1 MMPTYPQLLSP
12 TYEPH
17 VYSASW
23 QKQYVAQFFTLE
35 SGEKNGNSATYRCR
49 LHPEAPVFKA
59 HFPGFPVLPGV
70 LTLKMVVDAINASQ
84 FFSTQTL
91 TVQSIGNAK
100 YLAVVNP
107 QETQEVEISVTLK
120 AEKNADEP
128 AVFQFKAT
136 VQNGETRFATFSF
149 SCTAADFITVGV
161 EENEVCAVIPT
172 YQNAKTLLKVVADVH
187 RVVDTVFVV
196 DDGSNDGTA
205 ALLDKATGNERPE
218 KVLTHPKN
226 CGKGAAL
233 KTGLTYARQQ
243 GFRYAV
249 TVDADGQHRAD
260 DIPALLKA
268 VEEEPD
274 ALAIG
279 SRGLQHENMPAK
291 STFANRFSNFWFAL
305 QTLQRLPD
313 TQSGLRVYPLR
324 CLHGLRW
331 MSARYEAELTLLVFS
346 AWAGVKLLPVPVSV
360 YYPPRDQRVTH
371 FRPGRDF
378 TRISVLNTLLCFLMV
393 VYGWP
398 RIFAD
403 RLQGVSKACFVSREL
418 FTLTSCQI
426 W

>member
-1 MMPTYPQLLSP
+1 MSLTSIL
-12 TYEPH
+12 PH
-17 VYSASW
+17 GK
-23 QKQYVAQFFTLE
+23 KQYVAQFFTLE
-35 SGEKNGNSATYRCR
+35 AGEKNGNSATYRCR

-107 QETQEVEISVTLK
+107 QETQEVEISVALK

-161 EENEVCAVIPT
+161 EENEVCAIIPT
-172 YQNAKTLLKVVADVH
+172 YQNAKTLLQVVADVH
-187 RVVDTVFVV
+187 RVVDTVIVV

-324 CLHGLRW
+324 RLHGLRW

-346 AWAGVKLLPVPVSV
+346 ACAGVKLLPVPVSV

-398 RIFAD
+398 RIFCRQIA
-403 RLQGVSKACFVSREL
+403 RGVKGVFRK
-418 FTLTSCQI
+418 
-426 W
+426 

>member
-1 MMPTYPQLLSP
+1 MSLTSIL
-12 TYEPH
+12 PH
-17 VYSASW
+17 GK
-23 QKQYVAQFFTLE
+23 KQYVAQFFTLE
-35 SGEKNGNSATYRCR
+35 AGEKNGNSATYRCR

-107 QETQEVEISVTLK
+107 QETQEVEISVALK

-149 SCTAADFITVGV
+149 SCTAADFMTVGV

-172 YQNAKTLLKVVADVH
+172 YQNAKTLLKIVADVH

-313 TQSGLRVYPLR
+313 TQSGLRIYPLR
-324 CLHGLRW
+324 RLHGLRW

-398 RIFAD
+398 RIFCRQIA
-403 RLQGVSKACFVSREL
+403 RGVKGVFRK
-418 FTLTSCQI
+418 
-426 W
+426 

>member
-1 MMPTYPQLLSP
+1 MSLTSIL
-12 TYEPH
+12 PH
-17 VYSASW
+17 GK
-23 QKQYVAQFFTLE
+23 KQYVAQFFTLE
-35 SGEKNGNSATYRCR
+35 AGEKNGNSATYRCR
-49 LHPEAPVFKA
+49 IHPEAPVFKA

-107 QETQEVEISVTLK
+107 QETQEVEISVALK

-149 SCTAADFITVGV
+149 YCTAANFITVGV

-313 TQSGLRVYPLR
+313 TQSGLRVYPLQR
-324 CLHGLRW
+324 LHGLRW

-398 RIFAD
+398 RIFCRQIA
-403 RLQGVSKACFVSREL
+403 RGVKGVFCK
-418 FTLTSCQI
+418 
-426 W
+426 

>member
-1 MMPTYPQLLSP
+1 MSLTSIL
-12 TYEPH
+12 PH
-17 VYSASW
+17 GK
-23 QKQYVAQFFTLE
+23 KQYVAQFFTLE

-59 HFPGFPVLPGV
+59 HFPGFPILPGV

-107 QETQEVEISVTLK
+107 QETQEVEISVALK

-128 AVFQFKAT
+128 AIFQFKAT

-172 YQNAKTLLKVVADVH
+172 YQNAKTLLQVVADVH

-260 DIPALLKA
+260 DIPSLLKA

-324 CLHGLRW
+324 RLHGLRW

-398 RIFAD
+398 RIFCRQIA
-403 RLQGVSKACFVSREL
+403 RGVKGVFCK
-418 FTLTSCQI
+418 
-426 W
+426 

>member
-1 MMPTYPQLLSP
+1 MSLTSIL
-12 TYEPH
+12 PH
-17 VYSASW
+17 GK
-23 QKQYVAQFFTLE
+23 KQYVAQFFTLE
-35 SGEKNGNSATYRCR
+35 AGEKNGNSATYRCR

-107 QETQEVEISVTLK
+107 QETQEVEISVALK

-149 SCTAADFITVGV
+149 SCTAADFMTVGV

-196 DDGSNDGTA
+196 DDGSNDDTA
-205 ALLDKATGNERPE
+205 ALLNKATGSKRPE
-218 KVLTHPKN
+218 KVLTHQKN

-398 RIFAD
+398 RIFCRQIA
-403 RLQGVSKACFVSREL
+403 RGVKGVFRK
-418 FTLTSCQI
+418 
-426 W
+426 

>member
-1 MMPTYPQLLSP
+1 MSLTSIL
-12 TYEPH
+12 PH
-17 VYSASW
+17 GK
-23 QKQYVAQFFTLE
+23 KQYVAQFFTLE
-35 SGEKNGNSATYRCR
+35 AGEKNGNSATYRCR

-107 QETQEVEISVTLK
+107 QETQEVEISVALK

-172 YQNAKTLLKVVADVH
+172 YQNAKTLLQVVADVH

-313 TQSGLRVYPLR
+313 TQSGLRIYPLR
-324 CLHGLRW
+324 GLHGLRW

-398 RIFAD
+398 RIFCRQIA
-403 RLQGVSKACFVSREL
+403 RGVIGVFRK
-418 FTLTSCQI
+418 
-426 W
+426 

>member
-1 MMPTYPQLLSP
+1 MSLTSIL
-12 TYEPH
+12 PH
-17 VYSASW
+17 GK
-23 QKQYVAQFFTLE
+23 KQYVAQFFTLE

-91 TVQSIGNAK
+91 MVQSIGNVK

-107 QETQEVEISVTLK
+107 QETQEVEISVALK

-249 TVDADGQHRAD
+249 TVDADGQHHAD

-313 TQSGLRVYPLR
+313 TQSGLRIYPLQR
-324 CLHGLRW
+324 LHGLRW

-398 RIFAD
+398 RIFCRQIA
-403 RLQGVSKACFVSREL
+403 RGVKGVFRK
-418 FTLTSCQI
+418 
-426 W
+426 

>member
-1 MMPTYPQLLSP
+1 MSLTSILPQGK
-12 TYEPH
+12 
-17 VYSASW
+17 
-23 QKQYVAQFFTLE
+23 KQYVAQFFTLE
-35 SGEKNGNSATYRCR
+35 AGEKNGNSATYRCR

-107 QETQEVEISVTLK
+107 QETQEVEISVALK

-324 CLHGLRW
+324 RLHGLRW

-398 RIFAD
+398 RIFCRQIA
-403 RLQGVSKACFVSREL
+403 RGVKGVFRK
-418 FTLTSCQI
+418 
-426 W
+426 

>member
-1 MMPTYPQLLSP
+1 MSLTSIL
-12 TYEPH
+12 PH
-17 VYSASW
+17 GK
-23 QKQYVAQFFTLE
+23 KQYVAQFFTLE
-35 SGEKNGNSATYRCR
+35 AGEKNGNSATYRCR

-107 QETQEVEISVTLK
+107 QETQEVEISVALK

-149 SCTAADFITVGV
+149 SCTAADFMTVGV

-305 QTLQRLPD
+305 QTLQRQPD

-324 CLHGLRW
+324 RLHGLRW

-398 RIFAD
+398 RIFC
-403 RLQGVSKACFVSREL
+403 RLIARGVKGVFRK
-418 FTLTSCQI
+418 
-426 W
+426 

>member
-1 MMPTYPQLLSP
+1 MSLTSIL
-12 TYEPH
+12 PH
-17 VYSASW
+17 GK
-23 QKQYVAQFFTLE
+23 KQYVAQFFTLE
-35 SGEKNGNSATYRCR
+35 AGEKNGNSATYRCR

-107 QETQEVEISVTLK
+107 QETQEVEISVALK
-120 AEKNADEP
+120 AEKNADELT
-128 AVFQFKAT
+128 VFQFKAT

-187 RVVDTVFVV
+187 HVVDTVFVV

-398 RIFAD
+398 RIFFRQIA
-403 RLQGVSKACFVSREL
+403 RGVKGVFRK
-418 FTLTSCQI
+418 
-426 W
+426 

>member
-1 MMPTYPQLLSP
+1 MSLTSILPQGK
-12 TYEPH
+12 
-17 VYSASW
+17 
-23 QKQYVAQFFTLE
+23 KQYVAQFFTLE

-100 YLAVVNP
+100 YLAMVNP
-107 QETQEVEISVTLK
+107 QETQEVEISVALK

-205 ALLDKATGNERPE
+205 ALLDKATGNECPE

-324 CLHGLRW
+324 RLHGLRW

-398 RIFAD
+398 RIFCRQIA
-403 RLQGVSKACFVSREL
+403 RGVKGVFRK
-418 FTLTSCQI
+418 
-426 W
+426 

>member
-1 MMPTYPQLLSP
+1 MSLTSIL
-12 TYEPH
+12 PH
-17 VYSASW
+17 GK
-23 QKQYVAQFFTLE
+23 KQYVAQFFTLE
-35 SGEKNGNSATYRCR
+35 AGEKNGNSATYRCR

-107 QETQEVEISVTLK
+107 QETQEVEISVALK

-149 SCTAADFITVGV
+149 SCTAANFITVGV

-226 CGKGAAL
+226 CGKGATL

-268 VEEEPD
+268 VEEESD

-324 CLHGLRW
+324 RLHGLRW

-346 AWAGVKLLPVPVSV
+346 AWAGVKLLPVSVSV

-398 RIFAD
+398 RIFCRQIA
-403 RLQGVSKACFVSREL
+403 RGVKGVFRK
-418 FTLTSCQI
+418 
-426 W
+426 

>member
-1 MMPTYPQLLSP
+1 MSLTSIL
-12 TYEPH
+12 PH
-17 VYSASW
+17 GK
-23 QKQYVAQFFTLE
+23 KQYVAQFFTLE
-35 SGEKNGNSATYRCR
+35 AGEKNGNSATYRCR

-107 QETQEVEISVTLK
+107 QETQEVEISVALK
-120 AEKNADEP
+120 AEKNADKP

-260 DIPALLKA
+260 DIPALLQA

-324 CLHGLRW
+324 RLHGLRW

-398 RIFAD
+398 RIFCRQIA
-403 RLQGVSKACFVSREL
+403 RGVKGVFRK
-418 FTLTSCQI
+418 
-426 W
+426 

>member
-1 MMPTYPQLLSP
+1 MSLTSIL
-12 TYEPH
+12 PH
-17 VYSASW
+17 GK
-23 QKQYVAQFFTLE
+23 KQYVAQFFTLE
-35 SGEKNGNSATYRCR
+35 AGEKNGNSATYRCR

-84 FFSTQTL
+84 FFSTQML

-107 QETQEVEISVTLK
+107 QETQEVEISMALK
-120 AEKNADEP
+120 AEKNADELT
-128 AVFQFKAT
+128 VFQFKAT

-324 CLHGLRW
+324 RLHGLRW

-398 RIFAD
+398 RIFCRQIA
-403 RLQGVSKACFVSREL
+403 RGVIGVFRK
-418 FTLTSCQI
+418 
-426 W
+426 

>member
-1 MMPTYPQLLSP
+1 MSLTSIL
-12 TYEPH
+12 PH
-17 VYSASW
+17 GK
-23 QKQYVAQFFTLE
+23 KQYVAQFFTLE
-35 SGEKNGNSATYRCR
+35 AGEKNGNSATYRCR

-107 QETQEVEISVTLK
+107 QETQEVEISVALK

-149 SCTAADFITVGV
+149 SCTAADFMTVGV

-324 CLHGLRW
+324 RLHGLRW

-398 RIFAD
+398 RIFCRQIA
-403 RLQGVSKACFVSREL
+403 RGVKGVFRK
-418 FTLTSCQI
+418 
-426 W
+426 

>member
-1 MMPTYPQLLSP
+1 MSLTSIL
-12 TYEPH
+12 PH
-17 VYSASW
+17 GK
-23 QKQYVAQFFTLE
+23 KQYVAQFFTLE
-35 SGEKNGNSATYRCR
+35 AGEKNGNSATYRCR

-91 TVQSIGNAK
+91 TMQSIGNAK

-107 QETQEVEISVTLK
+107 QETQEVEISVALK

-149 SCTAADFITVGV
+149 SCTAADFMTVGV

-172 YQNAKTLLKVVADVH
+172 YQNAKTLLQVVADVH
-187 RVVDTVFVV
+187 RVVDTVIVV
-196 DDGSNDGTA
+196 DDGSKDGTA

-233 KTGLTYARQQ
+233 KTGLTFAHQQ

-398 RIFAD
+398 RIFCRQIA
-403 RLQGVSKACFVSREL
+403 RGVKGVFRK
-418 FTLTSCQI
+418 
-426 W
+426 

>member
-1 MMPTYPQLLSP
+1 MSLTSIL
-12 TYEPH
+12 PH
-17 VYSASW
+17 GK
-23 QKQYVAQFFTLE
+23 KQYVAQFFTLE
-35 SGEKNGNSATYRCR
+35 AGEKNGNSATYRCR

-107 QETQEVEISVTLK
+107 QETQEVEISVALK

-149 SCTAADFITVGV
+149 SCTAANFITVGV

-172 YQNAKTLLKVVADVH
+172 YQNAKTLLQVVADVH

-249 TVDADGQHRAD
+249 TVDADGQHRAN

-324 CLHGLRW
+324 RLHGLRW

-398 RIFAD
+398 RIFCRQIA
-403 RLQGVSKACFVSREL
+403 RGVKGVFRK
-418 FTLTSCQI
+418 
-426 W
+426 

>member
-1 MMPTYPQLLSP
+1 MSLTSIL
-12 TYEPH
+12 PH
-17 VYSASW
+17 GK
-23 QKQYVAQFFTLE
+23 KQYVAQFFTLE
-35 SGEKNGNSATYRCR
+35 AGEKNGNSATYRCR

-107 QETQEVEISVTLK
+107 QETQEVEISVALK
-120 AEKNADEP
+120 AEKNADELT
-128 AVFQFKAT
+128 VFQFKAT

-324 CLHGLRW
+324 HLHGLRW

-378 TRISVLNTLLCFLMV
+378 TRFSVLNTLLCFLMV

-398 RIFAD
+398 RIFCRQIA
-403 RLQGVSKACFVSREL
+403 RGVIGVFRK
-418 FTLTSCQI
+418 
-426 W
+426 

>member
-1 MMPTYPQLLSP
+1 MSLTSIL
-12 TYEPH
+12 PH
-17 VYSASW
+17 GK
-23 QKQYVAQFFTLE
+23 KQYVAQFFTLE
-35 SGEKNGNSATYRCR
+35 AGEKNGNSATYRCR

-107 QETQEVEISVTLK
+107 QETQEVEINVALK

-187 RVVDTVFVV
+187 RVVDTVLVV

-249 TVDADGQHRAD
+249 TVDADGQHLAD

-274 ALAIG
+274 ALVIG

-324 CLHGLRW
+324 RLHGLRW

-398 RIFAD
+398 RIFCRQIA
-403 RLQGVSKACFVSREL
+403 RGVKGVFCK
-418 FTLTSCQI
+418 
-426 W
+426 

>member
-1 MMPTYPQLLSP
+1 MSLTSIL
-12 TYEPH
+12 PH
-17 VYSASW
+17 GK
-23 QKQYVAQFFTLE
+23 KQYVAQFFTLE
-35 SGEKNGNSATYRCR
+35 SGEKNGNSATYHCR
-49 LHPEAPVFKA
+49 LHPEASVFKA

-91 TVQSIGNAK
+91 TMQSIGNAK

-107 QETQEVEISVTLK
+107 QETQEVEISVALK

-136 VQNGETRFATFSF
+136 VQNSETRFATFSF
-149 SCTAADFITVGV
+149 SCTAADFIAVGV

-324 CLHGLRW
+324 RLHGLRW

-398 RIFAD
+398 RIFCRQIA
-403 RLQGVSKACFVSREL
+403 RGVKGVFRK
-418 FTLTSCQI
+418 
-426 W
+426 

>member
-1 MMPTYPQLLSP
+1 MSLTSIL
-12 TYEPH
+12 PH
-17 VYSASW
+17 GK
-23 QKQYVAQFFTLE
+23 KQYVAQFFTLE
-35 SGEKNGNSATYRCR
+35 AGEKNGLSATYRCR

-107 QETQEVEISVTLK
+107 QETQEVEISVALK
-120 AEKNADEP
+120 AEKNADKP

-161 EENEVCAVIPT
+161 EENEVCGVIPT

-324 CLHGLRW
+324 RLHGLRW

-398 RIFAD
+398 RIFCRQIA
-403 RLQGVSKACFVSREL
+403 RGVKGVFRK
-418 FTLTSCQI
+418 
-426 W
+426 

>member
-1 MMPTYPQLLSP
+1 MSLTSIL
-12 TYEPH
+12 PH
-17 VYSASW
+17 GK
-23 QKQYVAQFFTLE
+23 KQYVAQFFTLE
-35 SGEKNGNSATYRCR
+35 AGEKNGNSATYRCR

-107 QETQEVEISVTLK
+107 QETQEVEISVALK

-149 SCTAADFITVGV
+149 SCTAADFMTVGV

-218 KVLTHPKN
+218 KVLPHPKN

-398 RIFAD
+398 RIFCRQIA
-403 RLQGVSKACFVSREL
+403 RGVKGVFCK
-418 FTLTSCQI
+418 
-426 W
+426 

>member
-1 MMPTYPQLLSP
+1 MSLTSIL
-12 TYEPH
+12 PH
-17 VYSASW
+17 GK
-23 QKQYVAQFFTLE
+23 KQYVAQFFTLE
-35 SGEKNGNSATYRCR
+35 AGEKNGNSATYRCR

-84 FFSTQTL
+84 FFSTKTL

-107 QETQEVEISVTLK
+107 QETQEVEISVALK

-187 RVVDTVFVV
+187 RVVDIVFVV

-279 SRGLQHENMPAK
+279 SRGLQHKNMPAK

-324 CLHGLRW
+324 RLHGLRW

-398 RIFAD
+398 RIFCRQIA
-403 RLQGVSKACFVSREL
+403 RGVKGVFCK
-418 FTLTSCQI
+418 
-426 W
+426 

>member
-1 MMPTYPQLLSP
+1 MSLTSIL
-12 TYEPH
+12 PH
-17 VYSASW
+17 GK
-23 QKQYVAQFFTLE
+23 KQYVAQFFTLE
-35 SGEKNGNSATYRCR
+35 AGEKNGNSATYRCR
-49 LHPEAPVFKA
+49 LHPEASVFKA

-107 QETQEVEISVTLK
+107 QETQEVEISVALK

-149 SCTAADFITVGV
+149 SCTAADFMTVGV

-172 YQNAKTLLKVVADVH
+172 YQNAKTLLKIVADVH

-249 TVDADGQHRAD
+249 TVDADGQHLAD

-313 TQSGLRVYPLR
+313 TQSGLRIYPLR
-324 CLHGLRW
+324 RLHGLRW

-398 RIFAD
+398 RIFCRQIA
-403 RLQGVSKACFVSREL
+403 RGVKGVFRK
-418 FTLTSCQI
+418 
-426 W
+426 

>member
-1 MMPTYPQLLSP
+1 MSLTSIL
-12 TYEPH
+12 PH
-17 VYSASW
+17 GK
-23 QKQYVAQFFTLE
+23 KQYVAQFFTLE
-35 SGEKNGNSATYRCR
+35 AGEKNGNSATYRCR

-107 QETQEVEISVTLK
+107 QETQEVEISVALK

-149 SCTAADFITVGV
+149 SCTAANFITVGV

-187 RVVDTVFVV
+187 RVVDTVIVV
-196 DDGSNDGTA
+196 DDGSKDGTA

-313 TQSGLRVYPLR
+313 TQSGLRVYPLQR
-324 CLHGLRW
+324 LHGLRW

-398 RIFAD
+398 RIFCRQIA
-403 RLQGVSKACFVSREL
+403 RGVKGVFRK
-418 FTLTSCQI
+418 
-426 W
+426 

>member
-1 MMPTYPQLLSP
+1 MSLTSIL
-12 TYEPH
+12 PH
-17 VYSASW
+17 GK
-23 QKQYVAQFFTLE
+23 KQYVAQFFTLE

-107 QETQEVEISVTLK
+107 QETQEVEISVALK

-149 SCTAADFITVGV
+149 SCTAADFMTVGV

-313 TQSGLRVYPLR
+313 TQSGLRIYPLR

-378 TRISVLNTLLCFLMV
+378 TRISMLNTLLCFLMV

-398 RIFAD
+398 RIFCRQIA
-403 RLQGVSKACFVSREL
+403 RGVIGVFRK
-418 FTLTSCQI
+418 
-426 W
+426 

>member
-1 MMPTYPQLLSP
+1 MSLTSIL
-12 TYEPH
+12 PH
-17 VYSASW
+17 GK
-23 QKQYVAQFFTLE
+23 KQYVAQFFTLE

-59 HFPGFPVLPGV
+59 HFPGFPILPGV

-107 QETQEVEISVTLK
+107 QETQEVEISVALK
-120 AEKNADEP
+120 AEKNADELT
-128 AVFQFKAT
+128 VFQFKAT

-187 RVVDTVFVV
+187 RVVNTVFVV

-313 TQSGLRVYPLR
+313 TQSGLRIYPLR
-324 CLHGLRW
+324 RLHGLRW

-398 RIFAD
+398 RIFCRQIA
-403 RLQGVSKACFVSREL
+403 RGVKGMFRK
-418 FTLTSCQI
+418 
-426 W
+426 

>member
-1 MMPTYPQLLSP
+1 MSLTSIL
-12 TYEPH
+12 PH
-17 VYSASW
+17 GK
-23 QKQYVAQFFTLE
+23 KQYVAQFFTLE
-35 SGEKNGNSATYRCR
+35 AGEKNGNSATYRCR
-49 LHPEAPVFKA
+49 IHPEAPVFKA

-70 LTLKMVVDAINASQ
+70 LTLKMVVDTINASQ

-107 QETQEVEISVTLK
+107 QETQEVEISVALK

-313 TQSGLRVYPLR
+313 TQSGLRIYPLR
-324 CLHGLRW
+324 RLHGLRW

-398 RIFAD
+398 RIFCRQIA
-403 RLQGVSKACFVSREL
+403 RGVKGVFRK
-418 FTLTSCQI
+418 
-426 W
+426 

>member
-1 MMPTYPQLLSP
+1 MSLTSIL
-12 TYEPH
+12 PH
-17 VYSASW
+17 GK
-23 QKQYVAQFFTLE
+23 KQYVAQFFTLE

-59 HFPGFPVLPGV
+59 HFPGFPILPGV

-107 QETQEVEISVTLK
+107 QETQEVEISVALK
-120 AEKNADEP
+120 AEKIADEP

-249 TVDADGQHRAD
+249 TVDADGQHRAN

-313 TQSGLRVYPLR
+313 TQSGLRIYPLR
-324 CLHGLRW
+324 RLHGLRW

-398 RIFAD
+398 RIFFRQIA
-403 RLQGVSKACFVSREL
+403 RGVKGVFCK
-418 FTLTSCQI
+418 
-426 W
+426 

>member
-1 MMPTYPQLLSP
+1 MSLTSIL
-12 TYEPH
+12 PH
-17 VYSASW
+17 GK
-23 QKQYVAQFFTLE
+23 KQYVAQFFTLE
-35 SGEKNGNSATYRCR
+35 SGEKNGNSATYHCR

-107 QETQEVEISVTLK
+107 QETQEVEISVALK
-120 AEKNADEP
+120 AEKNADELT
-128 AVFQFKAT
+128 VFQFKAT

-268 VEEEPD
+268 VDEEPD

-324 CLHGLRW
+324 RLHGLRW

-398 RIFAD
+398 RIFCRQIA
-403 RLQGVSKACFVSREL
+403 RGVKGVFRK
-418 FTLTSCQI
+418 
-426 W
+426 

>member
-1 MMPTYPQLLSP
+1 MSLTSIL
-12 TYEPH
+12 PH
-17 VYSASW
+17 GK
-23 QKQYVAQFFTLE
+23 KQYVAQFFTLE
-35 SGEKNGNSATYRCR
+35 AGEKNGNSATYRCR

-107 QETQEVEISVTLK
+107 QETQEVEISVALK

-172 YQNAKTLLKVVADVH
+172 YQNAKTLLQVVADVH

-313 TQSGLRVYPLR
+313 TQSGLRIYPLR
-324 CLHGLRW
+324 RLHGLRW

-398 RIFAD
+398 RIFCRQIA
-403 RLQGVSKACFVSREL
+403 RGVKGVFCK
-418 FTLTSCQI
+418 
-426 W
+426 

>member
-1 MMPTYPQLLSP
+1 MSLTSIL
-12 TYEPH
+12 PH
-17 VYSASW
+17 GK
-23 QKQYVAQFFTLE
+23 KQYVAQFFTLE
-35 SGEKNGNSATYRCR
+35 AGEKNGNSATYRCR

-107 QETQEVEISVTLK
+107 QETQEVEISVALK

-149 SCTAADFITVGV
+149 SCTATDFITVGV

-313 TQSGLRVYPLR
+313 TQSGLRIYPLQR
-324 CLHGLRW
+324 LHGLRW

-398 RIFAD
+398 RIFCRQIA
-403 RLQGVSKACFVSREL
+403 RGVKGVFRK
-418 FTLTSCQI
+418 
-426 W
+426 

>member
-1 MMPTYPQLLSP
+1 MNLTSIL
-12 TYEPH
+12 PH
-17 VYSASW
+17 GK
-23 QKQYVAQFFTLE
+23 KQYVAQFFTLE

-107 QETQEVEISVTLK
+107 QETQEVEISVALK

-149 SCTAADFITVGV
+149 SCTAADFMTVGV

-218 KVLTHPKN
+218 KVLPHPKN

-398 RIFAD
+398 RIFCRQIA
-403 RLQGVSKACFVSREL
+403 RGVKDVFRK
-418 FTLTSCQI
+418 
-426 W
+426 

>member
-1 MMPTYPQLLSP
+1 MSLTSIL
-12 TYEPH
+12 PH
-17 VYSASW
+17 GK
-23 QKQYVAQFFTLE
+23 KQYVAQFFTLE

-91 TVQSIGNAK
+91 TVQSISNAK

-107 QETQEVEISVTLK
+107 QKTQEVEISVALK

-172 YQNAKTLLKVVADVH
+172 YQNAKTLLQVVADVH

-313 TQSGLRVYPLR
+313 TQSGLRIYPLR
-324 CLHGLRW
+324 RLHGLRW

-398 RIFAD
+398 RIFCRQIA
-403 RLQGVSKACFVSREL
+403 RGVKGVFRK
-418 FTLTSCQI
+418 
-426 W
+426 

>member
-1 MMPTYPQLLSP
+1 MSLTSIL
-12 TYEPH
+12 PH
-17 VYSASW
+17 GK
-23 QKQYVAQFFTLE
+23 KQYVAQFFTLE
-35 SGEKNGNSATYRCR
+35 AGEKNGNSATYRCR

-91 TVQSIGNAK
+91 TLQSIGNAK
-100 YLAVVNP
+100 YLAVINP
-107 QETQEVEISVTLK
+107 QETQEVEISVTQK

-249 TVDADGQHRAD
+249 TVDADGQHRAN

-313 TQSGLRVYPLR
+313 TQSGLRIYPLR
-324 CLHGLRW
+324 RLHGLRW

-346 AWAGVKLLPVPVSV
+346 AWAGVKLLPGPVSV

-398 RIFAD
+398 RIFCRQIA
-403 RLQGVSKACFVSREL
+403 RGVKGVFRK
-418 FTLTSCQI
+418 
-426 W
+426 

>member
-1 MMPTYPQLLSP
+1 MSLTSIL
-12 TYEPH
+12 PH
-17 VYSASW
+17 GK
-23 QKQYVAQFFTLE
+23 KQYVAQFFTLE
-35 SGEKNGNSATYRCR
+35 SGEKNGNSATYRCC

-107 QETQEVEISVTLK
+107 QETQEVEISVALK

-187 RVVDTVFVV
+187 RVVNTVFVV

-205 ALLDKATGNERPE
+205 ALLDKATGNKRPE

-324 CLHGLRW
+324 RLHGLRW

-398 RIFAD
+398 RIFFRQIA
-403 RLQGVSKACFVSREL
+403 RGVIGVFRK
-418 FTLTSCQI
+418 
-426 W
+426 

>member
-1 MMPTYPQLLSP
+1 MSLTSIL
-12 TYEPH
+12 PH
-17 VYSASW
+17 GK
-23 QKQYVAQFFTLE
+23 KQYVAQFFTLE
-35 SGEKNGNSATYRCR
+35 AGEKNGNSATYRCR

-107 QETQEVEISVTLK
+107 QETQEVEISVALK

-187 RVVDTVFVV
+187 RVVDTVIVV

-274 ALAIG
+274 GLAIG

-324 CLHGLRW
+324 RLHGLRW

-378 TRISVLNTLLCFLMV
+378 TRISMLNTLLCFLMV

-398 RIFAD
+398 RIFCRQIA
-403 RLQGVSKACFVSREL
+403 RGVIGVFRK
-418 FTLTSCQI
+418 
-426 W
+426 

>member
-1 MMPTYPQLLSP
+1 MSLTSIL
-12 TYEPH
+12 PH
-17 VYSASW
+17 GK
-23 QKQYVAQFFTLE
+23 KQYVAQFFTLE

-107 QETQEVEISVTLK
+107 QETQEVEISVALK

-149 SCTAADFITVGV
+149 SCTAADFITLGV

-218 KVLTHPKN
+218 KVLPHPKN

-249 TVDADGQHRAD
+249 TMDADGQHRAD

-324 CLHGLRW
+324 RLHGLRW

-398 RIFAD
+398 RIFCRQIA
-403 RLQGVSKACFVSREL
+403 RGVKGVFCK
-418 FTLTSCQI
+418 
-426 W
+426 

>member
-1 MMPTYPQLLSP
+1 MSLTSIL
-12 TYEPH
+12 PH
-17 VYSASW
+17 GK
-23 QKQYVAQFFTLE
+23 KQYVAQFFTLE
-35 SGEKNGNSATYRCR
+35 AGEKNGNSATYRCR

-107 QETQEVEISVTLK
+107 QETQEMEISVALK

-149 SCTAADFITVGV
+149 SCTAADFITVGL

-324 CLHGLRW
+324 RLHGLRW

-398 RIFAD
+398 RIFCRQIA
-403 RLQGVSKACFVSREL
+403 RGVKGVFRK
-418 FTLTSCQI
+418 
-426 W
+426 

>member
-1 MMPTYPQLLSP
+1 MSLTSIL
-12 TYEPH
+12 PH
-17 VYSASW
+17 GK
-23 QKQYVAQFFTLE
+23 KQYVAQFFTLE
-35 SGEKNGNSATYRCR
+35 AGEKNGNSATYRCR

-107 QETQEVEISVTLK
+107 QETQEVEISVALK

-196 DDGSNDGTA
+196 DDGSKDGTA

-305 QTLQRLPD
+305 QTFQRLPD

-324 CLHGLRW
+324 RLHGLRW

-398 RIFAD
+398 RIFCRQIA
-403 RLQGVSKACFVSREL
+403 RGVKGVFRK
-418 FTLTSCQI
+418 
-426 W
+426 